1 MPTPTTTTR
10 AAIAITIAGLTA
22 TLLTGCFGN
31 PVENLV
37 NQGIEDAVEDATGGD
52 VNLDGELPADFPE
65 SVPVID
71 GDINLAAG
79 TGGSEGWVVVITSS
93 AADPVAEAATA
104 LEGAGFTEDTS
115 VSAGGLGG
123 VAYSNDEFIVLL
135 AGEGGTVTYTVTP
148 KP

>member
-1 MPTPTTTTR
+1 
-10 AAIAITIAGLTA
+10 
-22 TLLTGCFGN
+22 
-31 PVENLV
+31 
-37 NQGIEDAVEDATGGD
+37 
-52 VNLDGELPADFPE
+52 VNLDGELPTDFPE